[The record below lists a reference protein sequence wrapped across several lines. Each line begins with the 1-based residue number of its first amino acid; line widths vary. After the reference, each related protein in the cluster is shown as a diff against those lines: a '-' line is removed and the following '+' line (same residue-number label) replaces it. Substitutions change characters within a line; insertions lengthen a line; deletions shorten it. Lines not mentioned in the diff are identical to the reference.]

1 MTTKRMTETQP
12 QSPMPQAPMPQ
23 AQPAT
28 VATIDTITSRRDAQ
42 RAYAALYAKNETN
55 GLTDDEFSLAQAI
68 ICRWGDVKIGCAA

>member
-28 VATIDTITSRRDAQ
+28 VAAIDTITSRDQAQ
-42 RAYAALYAKNETN
+42 RIYADLYAKNETV
-55 GLTDDEFSLAQAI
+55 GLLDAEMELAQAI
-68 ICRWGDVKIGCAA
+68 ICAWGDVKIGCAT